1 MFGACLLFLL
11 VGGGRG
17 PFLGALL
24 AAIVAIATRPPTVT
38 RGRFEI
44 PHATVVALGMFT
56 VALGYIAYIL
66 LTGELTATLTRF
78 TSMAQQVE
86 SGGEDSGPNRIKY
99 WLTAYKLWLAA
110 PLIGNGL
117 NSFSIYYTVGHNE
130 APGSHP
136 HNIFLQIAAEMGI
149 VGLFLIAAFMWTGL
163 RYCTVNRLRRDP
175 LLVCALLFVIT
186 SSMSA
191 LFGRDIVGAR
201 KFLFALSLLVLRPPT
216 LSRQAVSER
225 EDEEEVPSAP
235 RRFGAP
241 ADPRPVGYGHGGAG
255 AIS

>member
-1 MFGACLLFLL
+1 
-11 VGGGRG
+11 
-17 PFLGALL
+17 
-24 AAIVAIATRPPTVT
+24 
-38 RGRFEI
+38 
-44 PHATVVALGMFT
+44 
-56 VALGYIAYIL
+56 
-66 LTGELTATLTRF
+66 
-78 TSMAQQVE
+78 
-86 SGGEDSGPNRIKY
+86 
-99 WLTAYKLWLAA
+99 
-110 PLIGNGL
+110 
-117 NSFSIYYTVGHNE
+117 
-130 APGSHP
+130 
-136 HNIFLQIAAEMGI
+136 
-149 VGLFLIAAFMWTGL
+149 MWTGL

-235 RRFGAP
+235 RRLGAP